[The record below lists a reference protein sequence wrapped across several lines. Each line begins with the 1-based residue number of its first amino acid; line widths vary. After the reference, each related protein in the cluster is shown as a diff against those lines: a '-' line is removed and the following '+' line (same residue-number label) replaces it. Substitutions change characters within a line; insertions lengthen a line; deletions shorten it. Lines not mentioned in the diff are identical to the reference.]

1 MGDWHILP
9 EIIAVSEAERLACCR
24 EACALGQSIFNYSAL
39 GSSDDDRLRRQLDLP
54 DPQAPACSAVEA
66 RVRRALT
73 AQGIAAGAAVM
84 LYSAPGCQQQAMHTD
99 YDTSQ
104 MALEAEHGLPT
115 PYAVVVAIMDGT
127 TLIVEEET
135 VAIPTGSALRFAGDV
150 VHAGAGYKRGHAR
163 MHFYAKTSPELDAR
177 GRTFLVAEEEIAEDA
192 RSPEVADEAKG
203 AESVKQKRSRR
214 AKWPTVKCRRD
225 RYRQP

>member
-9 EIIAVSEAERLACCR
+9 EVLAVSDPEGLECCR
-24 EACALGQSIFNYSAL
+24 EACALGQSIFNYSAPD
-39 GSSDDDRLRRQLDLP
+39 SSDDDRLRRQLDLP

-73 AQGIAAGAAVM
+73 AQGIAVGAAVM

-99 YDTSQ
+99 YDTIQ
-104 MALEAEHGLPT
+104 MALEAEHGLQT

-135 VAIPTGSALRFAGDV
+135 VAIPTGSALWFAGDV
-150 VHAGAGYKRGHAR
+150 VHAGAAYKRGHAR

-177 GRTFLVAEEEIAEDA
+177 GRTFLVDEEEVAEDA
-192 RSPEVADEAKG
+192 KAAEGAEEAED
-203 AESVKQKRSRR
+203 AESVKRKRSRSLR
-214 AKWPTVKCRRD
+214 SSRG
-225 RYRQP
+225 RYS